1 MTRRDRVL
9 VEHRE
14 AILAAAAANRATSIA
29 LVGSVARGDDGP
41 DSDYDFVATFEPGAT
56 LFDIGGLLADL
67 EDLLGGEVDVL
78 DAGGLKAHRTEVLA
92 EAITL

>member
-14 AILAAAAANRATSIA
+14 AILAAAAANRAISIA

-41 DSDYDFVATFEPGAT
+41 DSDYDFLAKFEPGAT
-56 LFDIGGLLADL
+56 VFDIGGLLDDL
-67 EDLLGGEVDVL
+67 EDLLDAEVDVL
-78 DAGGLKAHRTEVLA
+78 DSGGLKACRAEVLA
-92 EAITL
+92 EAISL

>member
-9 VEHRE
+9 GEHRH

-29 LVGSVARGDDGP
+29 LVGSVARGDDEP
-41 DSDYDFVATFEPGAT
+41 DSDYDFLATFEPGAT

-67 EDLLGGEVDVL
+67 EDLLDGEVDLL
-78 DAGGLKAHRTEVLA
+78 DAGGLRVKHAEVLA
-92 EAITL
+92 EAIPL